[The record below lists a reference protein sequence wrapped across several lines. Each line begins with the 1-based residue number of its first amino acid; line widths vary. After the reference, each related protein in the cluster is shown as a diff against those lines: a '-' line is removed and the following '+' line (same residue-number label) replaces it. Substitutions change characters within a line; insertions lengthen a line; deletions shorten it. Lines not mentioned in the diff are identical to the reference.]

1 MLIVLFAIIAFVVA
15 ADQVTKA
22 LIFGH
27 DMPVIEGVIRFASTE
42 NTGVAWG
49 ILSGVK
55 GATIILAVFTAL
67 VIAVMIFVMIKYR
80 KEMPWIVGIPFAA
93 IAGGAIGNLIDRI
106 FLGYVRD
113 FIATEFIDFPVFNV
127 ADSFVTVGGIML
139 VIVLFFTKPGREFM
153 NKVFPENS
161 KK

>member
-22 LIFGH
+22 VIFEH
-27 DMPVIEGVIRFASTE
+27 DMPLINGVVRFASTK

-49 ILSGVK
+49 ILNGVK
-55 GATIILAVFTAL
+55 GSTIILSVLTAL
-67 VIAVMIFVMIKYR
+67 VIAAMIFLMIKYR
-80 KEMPWIVGIPFAA
+80 KDLPWIVGVPFAA
-93 IAGGAIGNLIDRI
+93 VTGGAIGNLIDRV

-127 ADSFVTVGGIML
+127 ADCFVTCGGIFF
-139 VIVLFFTKPGREFM
+139 VIVLFFTKPGKAFT
-153 NKVFPENS
+153 NVVFPENG